1 MSSHSLSSCMQQH
14 SQAHCTKLFTCAY
27 GVLSAL
33 LLRAGEAM
41 WADSMAALAGSWCHH
56 AAADRHLQTV
66 LQMLEPLHLLSS
78 KQMAD
83 IETCY
88 TTLLVSLR
96 LHPPQS

>member
-1 MSSHSLSSCMQQH
+1 MQQPCE
-14 SQAHCTKLFTCAY
+14 AHCTELCFCTD

-33 LLRAGEAM
+33 LLRAGDAM
-41 WADSMAALAGSWCHH
+41 WADSMAGLAGSWCRN
-56 AAADRHLQTV
+56 AAADTHLQTV
-66 LQMLEPLHLLSS
+66 LQKLEPLQLLSS

-88 TTLLVSLR
+88 TTLLVSMH